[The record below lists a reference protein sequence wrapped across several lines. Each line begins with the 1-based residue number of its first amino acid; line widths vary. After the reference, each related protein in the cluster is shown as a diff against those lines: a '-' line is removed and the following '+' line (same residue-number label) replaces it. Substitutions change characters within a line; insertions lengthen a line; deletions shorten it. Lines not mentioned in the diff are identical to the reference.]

1 MKKFVIVNQNK
12 LEVLQ
17 KGSYGTPIVI
27 LTGMGCSF
35 EEWLEIIETLSK
47 TNQVIVYHR
56 PGLGESAIDNSK
68 RNTQTAAEDLHSLL
82 GLLKISEPVIVV
94 GHSYGGLIAQ
104 HFTKLHPSTVRA
116 LVLVDSTSVDLNILD
131 TLDLPILNKEST
143 DDVWIEKC
151 ASYSIMSQEQLS
163 AIINPV
169 LTEKQKKL
177 PDAIKQRLLEFHQ
190 KPQLYKAMKS
200 ELENWKIDAETI
212 KSLGGME
219 DIYLVVIGRDKEFT
233 IRNGIA
239 EGLPECE
246 MKLLEETWKNL
257 IKEQIH
263 LSRNSELLFAN
274 HSSHSVHMDRSD
286 IVINEILKA
295 IDMTSS

>member
-17 KGSYGTPIVI
+17 RGSYGTPIVI

-35 EEWLEIIETLSK
+35 EEWFEIIETLSK

-56 PGLGESAIDNSK
+56 PGLGESAIDNSN

-82 GLLKISEPVIVV
+82 GLLKISESVIVV

-104 HFTKLHPSTVRA
+104 HFSKLYPSTVRA

-131 TLDLPILNKEST
+131 KLDLPILNKEST

-151 ASYSIMSQEQLS
+151 ATYSLMSQEQLCE
-163 AIINPV
+163 IINPV
-169 LTEKQKKL
+169 LTKKQKQL

-200 ELENWKIDAETI
+200 EIENWKIDAETI

-233 IRNGIA
+233 IENGIA

-246 MKLLEETWKNL
+246 MKLLEETWQNL

-295 IDMTSS
+295 IDLTSS

>member
-35 EEWLEIIETLSK
+35 DEWFEIIDTLSK

-68 RNTQTAAEDLHSLL
+68 RNTQIAAEDLHSLL

-104 HFTKLHPSTVRA
+104 HFSKLYPSTVRA

-131 TLDLPILNKEST
+131 KLDLPILNEEST
-143 DDVWIEKC
+143 DEVWLEKC
-151 ASYSIMSQEQLS
+151 ATYSLMSQEELC

-169 LTEKQKKL
+169 LTEKQKQL
-177 PDAIKQRLLEFHQ
+177 PDAIKQRLIEFHQ

-200 ELENWKIDAETI
+200 EIENWKIDAETI
-212 KSLGGME
+212 KSLRGME

-246 MKLLEETWKNL
+246 IKLLEETWQYL

-295 IDMTSS
+295 IDLTSS

>member
-1 MKKFVIVNQNK
+1 MKKFVIVNHNK

-17 KGSYGTPIVI
+17 RGSYGTPIVI

-35 EEWLEIIETLSK
+35 EEWVEILETLSK

-56 PGLGESAIDNSK
+56 PGLGESAIDNSN

-104 HFTKLHPSTVRA
+104 HFTKLHPSKVRA

-131 TLDLPILNKEST
+131 KLDLPILNKEST

-151 ASYSIMSQEQLS
+151 ASYSLMSQDQLS
-163 AIINPV
+163 EIINPV
-169 LTEKQKKL
+169 LTEKQKQL
-177 PDAIKQRLLEFHQ
+177 PDAIKQRLIEFHQ
-190 KPQLYKAMKS
+190 KPLLYKAMKS
-200 ELENWKIDAETI
+200 EIANWKKDAETI
-212 KSLGGME
+212 KSLGGIE

-233 IRNGIA
+233 IRNGIE

-246 MKLLEETWKNL
+246 MKLLEETWQNL

-263 LSRNSELLFAN
+263 LSRNSELLFAH

-286 IVINEILKA
+286 IVINGILKA
-295 IDMTSS
+295 IDLTSL